1 VYWKAYLNKFLIHS
15 DRLDAVDRHYFNE
28 KNEIAE
34 IETDKKIKKEIGDEF
49 FEI

>member
-1 VYWKAYLNKFLIHS
+1 MLSIDIILMK
-15 DRLDAVDRHYFNE
+15 